1 VSDVPTT
8 VRGYDAREV
17 VSALQKCIRR
27 GLDDEAVYWAV
38 ELERSGLG
46 AWCWKRLR
54 VIVSEDVGLAWPEG
68 PAVIAALHA
77 GYLDLK
83 RNAPRVPRQRP
94 WRLCLVH
101 AVLALARAPKSRLVD
116 VAQIVAFRDD
126 ERREVPD
133 VALDRHTVKGRRM
146 GRGWDHFW
154 TEGTQ
159 LVPHAEQPGEAAYR
173 EQAMAAVETIGPLP
187 DADSPAQGSLFDE
200 APSDQ
205 P

>member
-1 VSDVPTT
+1 MSEIPTT

-27 GLDDEAVYWAV
+27 GLDDDAVYWAV

-77 GYLDLK
+77 AYLDLK
-83 RNAPRVPRQRP
+83 RNAPKVPRQRP
-94 WRLCLVH
+94 WRMPLVH

-116 VAQIVAFRDD
+116 VVQITAFRDG
-126 ERREVPD
+126 ERRELPD
-133 VALDRHTVKGRRM
+133 VALDRHTGRGRRM
-146 GRGWDHFW
+146 GRGWQHFW
-154 TEGTQ
+154 EEGTQ
-159 LVPHAEQPGEAAYR
+159 LEPLAEQPDEAEWR
-173 EQAMAAVETIGPLP
+173 RKAMVAVEATDPLP
-187 DADSPAQGSLFDE
+187 DEEHPAQGALFD
-200 APSDQ
+200 P
-205 P
+205 